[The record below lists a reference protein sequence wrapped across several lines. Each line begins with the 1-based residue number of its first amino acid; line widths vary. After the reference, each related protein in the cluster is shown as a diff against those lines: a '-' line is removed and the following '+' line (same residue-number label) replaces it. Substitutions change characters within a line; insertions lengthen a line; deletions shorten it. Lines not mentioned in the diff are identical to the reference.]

1 MDLEDVQ
8 DIGLHLTNIQI
19 VQGLPYLVA
28 LFVELSRLAKVIVP
42 VLNVLHSNDRFL
54 WLLQSTDQKLDI
66 LDFVLKTVDSAKTRL
81 NRSDST
87 DEVALNAL
95 NHLLQLIKVTR
106 TN

>member
-1 MDLEDVQ
+1 M
-8 DIGLHLTNIQI
+8 
-19 VQGLPYLVA
+19 A